1 SAKASKRTTI
11 PNIKAGEVKSYS
23 SKINSVKFHN
33 FMKTPS
39 NLICK
44 ISQVKLYHQNKV
56 LGIFKKIA
64 YTQVN

>member
-33 FMKTPS
+33 FMKTPFS
-39 NLICK
+39 LTCK
-44 ISQVKLYHQNKV
+44 ISQVKLHYQNKV
-56 LGIFKKIA
+56 LRIVEKVA
-64 YTQVN
+64 YI